1 MDEMTWNYRL
11 VDMTAQN
18 DGEPWLEI
26 KEVYYKGDKPVGFAN
41 ATVGDDA
48 MDGIKT
54 QLERM
59 LRACD
64 KPVLV
69 ADADDNLME
78 VKDEQGK

>member
-1 MDEMTWNYRL
+1 MYWNYRL
-11 VDMTAQN
+11 VDLTAQN
-18 DGEPWLEI
+18 DGETWIEI
-26 KEVYYKGDKPVGFAN
+26 KEVYYEGDKPVGFAN
-41 ATVGDDA
+41 ATVGDDVV
-48 MDGIKT
+48 DGIKT